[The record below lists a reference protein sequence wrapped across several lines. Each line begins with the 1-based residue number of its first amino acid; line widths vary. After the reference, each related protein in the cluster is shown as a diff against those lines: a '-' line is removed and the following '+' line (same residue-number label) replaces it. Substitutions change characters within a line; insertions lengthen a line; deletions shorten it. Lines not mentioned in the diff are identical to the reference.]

1 MTTSDT
7 ALGVEFLEYSHT
19 LGLSTMQGRG
29 FYYPSDAAIGKDG
42 RLLVVNRS
50 LDGLLRTLEREL
62 NVTLRN

>member
-50 LDGLLRTLEREL
+50 LDGDSRGVR
-62 NVTLRN
+62 VTVCNMEGE